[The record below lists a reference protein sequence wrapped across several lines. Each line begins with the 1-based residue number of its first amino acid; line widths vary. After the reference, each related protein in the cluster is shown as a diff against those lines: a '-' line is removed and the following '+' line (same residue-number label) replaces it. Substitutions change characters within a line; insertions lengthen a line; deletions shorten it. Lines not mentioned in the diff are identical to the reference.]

1 MCMCV
6 RVQVCFCV
14 LVNLVIESVFMLMR
28 VLVCMSVFLFF
39 SRVCEGVFLCIYPH
53 GQYSHVEQNP
63 ILCFCQCVFIGMSLH
78 SCVFAIVCLFACVF
92 FVCLCP
98 SFTLMVKTVV

>member
-1 MCMCV
+1 MCV
-6 RVQVCFCV
+6 CVCKFFWV